1 MAIIDAVDTATADII
16 EYFLDGLWA
25 ERGLSEA
32 TLAAYRNDLARF
44 GQWQME
50 RGGLLAATPEHI
62 QAYLAERQVAGT
74 SARSTA
80 RLLSSLRQFYRYQ
93 KRNDML
99 SRDPTALIDMPQ
111 QGQRLPR
118 TLGEADVEALIH
130 APDVQTAL
138 GLRDRA
144 MLEIMYA
151 TGLRV
156 SELVSAT
163 RSQLNT
169 RQGVMRLLGKGR
181 RERLV
186 PLGESA
192 VAWVERY
199 LHQARA
205 ELLGGAVSDVLFVT
219 RRGGGMTRQNV
230 WYRIRS
236 YAAMTG
242 IATAISPH
250 GLRHAFATHLLNHGA
265 DLRAVQMLLGHV
277 DLSTT
282 QIYTHIAQARLKEL
296 HKFHHPRG

>member
-1 MAIIDAVDTATADII
+1 MAIIDAVDAATADII

-25 ERGLSEA
+25 ERGLSAA

-44 GQWQME
+44 GQWQSK
-50 RGGLLAATPEHI
+50 RGGLLSATPEHI
-62 QAYLAERQVAGT
+62 QTYLAERQAAGV

-93 KRNDML
+93 KRNDRL
-99 SRDPTALIDMPQ
+99 ARDPTALIDMPQ
-111 QGQRLPR
+111 QGRHLPA
-118 TLGEADVEALIH
+118 TLGEADVEALIR
-130 APDVQTAL
+130 APDTQTAL

-151 TGLRV
+151 TGMRV
-156 SELVSAT
+156 SELVAAT

-169 RQGVMRLLGKGR
+169 RQGVMRLLGKGE

-192 VAWVERY
+192 VAWVEHY
-199 LHQARA
+199 LRQARA
-205 ELLGGAVSDVLFVT
+205 ELLGGAVSDVLFIT

-230 WYRIRS
+230 WYRIRA
-236 YAAMTG
+236 YATRAG
-242 IATAISPH
+242 ITTAISPH

-265 DLRAVQMLLGHV
+265 DLRAVQMLLGHA

-282 QIYTHIAQARLKEL
+282 QIYTHIAQARLKDL
-296 HKFHHPRG
+296 HKLHHPRG